1 MGFGES
7 VIRWGL
13 EKAFSWQPCNEVILE
28 VIVLQSHPS
37 IHLPICFSYREQRSR
52 KSSRP
57 SNRLPLSEFVG
68 VVLGSSLPPAGGDGE
83 APECRVVLRARA
95 SSPGRVPGHGGARG
109 RPAVLGA
116 SRVVE
121 PLRGGRAPTAA
132 TAARDPPAVLVTA
145 VPRRGRPA
153 GRSSSPGQDARFL

>member
-13 EKAFSWQPCNEVILE
+13 EKAFSWQRCNEVILE

-37 IHLPICFSYREQRSR
+37 IHLPICFRCREQRSR

-83 APECRVVLRARA
+83 ALEAPERRVVPRARA

-153 GRSSSPGQDARFL
+153 GRSRGHFR